1 MINTTKIWNDALVD
15 LSTSMLAI
23 SFEVWIEKLKPLC
36 IFSSQLVLIAPNESA
51 KKCVIK
57 NYQEVIKNAIEKNNK
72 TIKGAIIITEDEK
85 EKYLSSMDKE
95 ETTAAIDDINND
107 KEDGFTQFTK
117 KYTFDNFVIG
127 KSNEFAAAA
136 GLAVSENPGEKYNPL
151 FIYGGVGLG
160 KTHLMHAIGNH
171 IRKSN
176 PSLKVRYITSETFVN
191 EFVESIKQKSKNDTM
206 REFREKYRNVDVLM
220 IDDIQFIA
228 GKPGFQEGI
237 FHTFN
242 DLYQNNKQIILTSDR
257 PPKEINPLEER
268 LRTRFEWG
276 LIADIQPPD
285 LETRIAILSKKAEQ
299 QNKVYSLELLTFI
312 AQKVDSNIR
321 EMEGLLSRVIFY
333 SELIGKEAN
342 ISIAEEALRDYV
354 DTKKETITAYDI
366 INTTCNYFNITSAEI
381 TGKKKNKNIVIPRQA
396 AIYLITDLLS
406 LPLVSIGELFGGR
419 DHTTIIYARDKI
431 AETVKTDTKLKL
443 QLNDIKDMLYKR

>member
-1 MINTTKIWNDALVD
+1 MININSLWTETLQE
-15 LSTSMLAI
+15 LSTKMLAV
-23 SFEVWIEKLKPLC
+23 SYEVWIEKLKPLF
-36 IFSSQLVLIAPNESA
+36 IYNSQLVLVAPNPSA
-51 KKCVIK
+51 KKLVIK
-57 NYQEVIKNAIEKNNK
+57 EYQDTINKALEKVNK
-72 TIKGAIIITEDEK
+72 TIKGAIIIIEDEK
-85 EKYLSSMDKE
+85 DNYNQDEEVAVSQVENEKES
-95 ETTAAIDDINND
+95 ND
-107 KEDGFTQFTK
+107 DGFTPFTK
-117 KYTFDNFVIG
+117 KYTFDNFVVG

-136 GLAVSENPGEKYNPL
+136 GIAVSENPGEQYNPL

-160 KTHLMHAIGNH
+160 KTHLMHAIGNK
-171 IRKSN
+171 IRKTK
-176 PSLKVRYITSETFVN
+176 PSLKVRYITCETFVN
-191 EFVESIKQKSKNDTM
+191 EFVDSIKQKTNTNAM
-206 REFREKYRNVDVLM
+206 RDFNEKYRSVDVLM

-276 LIADIQPPD
+276 LIVDIQPPD

-333 SELIGKEAN
+333 SDLIKKDAT

-366 INTTCNYFNITSAEI
+366 INTTCNYFGITSDDI
-381 TGKKKNKNIVIPRQA
+381 KGKKRNKNFIIPRQI
-396 AIYLITDLLS
+396 AIYLITDLLN

-419 DHTTIIYARDKI
+419 DHTTVIHARDKI
-431 AETVKTDTKLKL
+431 AEQIKVDTKLKL
-443 QLNDIKDMLYKR
+443 QVSDIKDMIYKR

>member
-1 MINTTKIWNDALVD
+1 MINTNKIWNEALQD
-15 LSTSMLAI
+15 LSSKMLAI
-23 SFEVWIEKLKPLC
+23 SFEVWIEKLVPLC
-36 IFSSQLVLIAPNESA
+36 INNAQLVLIAPNESA
-51 KKCVIK
+51 KKCILK
-57 NYQEVIKNAIEKNNK
+57 NYKDVINSSITKVNK
-72 TIKGAIIITEDEK
+72 TLSGAVIITEDEK
-85 EKYLSSMDKE
+85 DSYLENATQEME
-95 ETTAAIDDINND
+95 EPVKQENM
-107 KEDGFTQFTK
+107 EDGFTQFTK

-136 GLAVSENPGEKYNPL
+136 GLAVSEYPGEKYNPL

-171 IRKSN
+171 IRKTR
-176 PSLKVRYITSETFVN
+176 PSLKVRYITCETFVN
-191 EFVESIKQKSKNDTM
+191 EFVESIKQKSKSDTM
-206 REFREKYRNVDVLM
+206 REFREKYRSVDVLM

-299 QNKVYSLELLTFI
+299 QNKVYPLDLLTFI
-312 AQKVDSNIR
+312 AEKVDSNIR

-333 SELIGKEAN
+333 SDLIKKDAT
-342 ISIAEEALRDYV
+342 IAIAEEALRDYV
-354 DTKKETITAYDI
+354 DTKKETITAWDI
-366 INTTCNYFNITSAEI
+366 INTTCNYFNITTADI
-381 TGKKKNKNIVIPRQA
+381 TGKKKNKNIVLPRQI
-396 AIYLITDLLS
+396 AIYLITDLLN
-406 LPLVSIGELFGGR
+406 LPLVSIGELFGGK

-431 AETVKTDTKLKL
+431 AELVKTDTKIKL
-443 QLNDIKDMLYKR
+443 QINDIKDMIYKR

>member
-1 MINTTKIWNDALVD
+1 
-15 LSTSMLAI
+15 
-23 SFEVWIEKLKPLC
+23 
-36 IFSSQLVLIAPNESA
+36 
-51 KKCVIK
+51 
-57 NYQEVIKNAIEKNNK
+57 
-72 TIKGAIIITEDEK
+72 
-85 EKYLSSMDKE
+85 
-95 ETTAAIDDINND
+95 
-107 KEDGFTQFTK
+107 
-117 KYTFDNFVIG
+117 
-127 KSNEFAAAA
+127 
-136 GLAVSENPGEKYNPL
+136 
-151 FIYGGVGLG
+151 
-160 KTHLMHAIGNH
+160 MHAIGNR
-171 IRKSN
+171 IRKTK
-176 PSLKVRYITSETFVN
+176 PSLKVRYITCETFVN
-191 EFVESIKQKSKNDTM
+191 EFVDSIKQKANTNAM
-206 REFREKYRNVDVLM
+206 RDFNEKYRSVDVLM

-276 LIADIQPPD
+276 LIVDIQPPD

-333 SELIGKEAN
+333 SDLIKKDAT

-366 INTTCNYFNITSAEI
+366 INTTCNYFGITSDDI
-381 TGKKKNKNIVIPRQA
+381 KGKKRNKNFIIPRQI
-396 AIYLITDLLS
+396 AIYLITDLLN

-419 DHTTIIYARDKI
+419 DHTTVIHARDKI
-431 AETVKTDTKLKL
+431 AEQIKVDTKLKL
-443 QLNDIKDMLYKR
+443 QVSDIKDMIYKR

>member
-1 MINTTKIWNDALVD
+1 MININSLWTETLQE
-15 LSTSMLAI
+15 LSTKMLAV
-23 SFEVWIEKLKPLC
+23 SYEVWIEKLKPLF
-36 IFSSQLVLIAPNESA
+36 IYNSQLVLVAPNPSA
-51 KKCVIK
+51 KKLVIK
-57 NYQEVIKNAIEKNNK
+57 EYQDTINKALEKVNK
-72 TIKGAIIITEDEK
+72 TIKGAIIIIVDEK
-85 EKYLSSMDKE
+85 DNYNQDE
-95 ETTAAIDDINND
+95 EVAVSQVENEIESND
-107 KEDGFTQFTK
+107 DGFTPFTK
-117 KYTFDNFVIG
+117 KYTFDTFVVG

-136 GLAVSENPGEKYNPL
+136 GIAVSENPGEQYNPL

-160 KTHLMHAIGNH
+160 KTHLMHAIGNR
-171 IRKSN
+171 IRKTK
-176 PSLKVRYITSETFVN
+176 PSLKVRYITCETFVN
-191 EFVESIKQKSKNDTM
+191 EFVDSIKQKANTNAM
-206 REFREKYRNVDVLM
+206 RDFNEKYRSVDVLM

-276 LIADIQPPD
+276 LIVDIQPPD

-333 SELIGKEAN
+333 SDLIKKDAT

-366 INTTCNYFNITSAEI
+366 INTTCNYFGITSDDI
-381 TGKKKNKNIVIPRQA
+381 KGKKRNKNFIIPRQI
-396 AIYLITDLLS
+396 AIYLITDLLN

-419 DHTTIIYARDKI
+419 DHTTVIHARDKI
-431 AETVKTDTKLKL
+431 AEQIKVDTKLKL
-443 QLNDIKDMLYKR
+443 QVSDIKDMIYKR